1 MKASLGQ
8 RAEQSLSH
16 AQVPRLAGRLLSLG
30 ALGLAAELRSIA
42 EQNPALEYDE
52 PALPPARGSQ
62 PTLAEHLAQQLET
75 TPVPARVRADAL
87 LCLGEM
93 DPRGYLAGPGEVAA
107 ATGLTLARAERAV
120 AAIRRL
126 GPVGV
131 GARDLADRLLM
142 QLDDM
147 DGGPD
152 VARAR
157 ALVADHFKA
166 LSRGRRDLLPKAG
179 LESALAVIDG
189 LRPSVANEFAEAA
202 EALVPELE
210 AYRTRGY
217 WKVRPAEGRGAA
229 RLADGAASGRGGG
242 PWRRKV
248 REARAVVGALGF
260 RGETMLRVAQ
270 ALVDRQRGFLEHG
283 RAQLRPV
290 RLRDVAADTGLAVS
304 TVAAAV
310 SNKSMATPSGVVAL
324 KFLVQRKAAGGA
336 NQVSA
341 AALQEAIKGLVSA
354 EDPAEPLTDE
364 AIMNRLRTDGLAA
377 SRRTV
382 AKHRARA
389 GLAPSNLR
397 RHRA

>member
-1 MKASLGQ
+1 MKATLGQ
-8 RAEQSLSH
+8 QTQQRLTH

-30 ALGLAAELRSIA
+30 AAGLAAELRAIA

-52 PALPPARGSQ
+52 PELPPARGTQ
-62 PTLAEHLAQQLET
+62 PTLHEHLAQQLET
-75 TPVPARVRADAL
+75 TPATARVRADAL

-93 DPRGYLAGPGEVAA
+93 DPRGYLAAPGEVAA
-107 ATGLTLARAERAV
+107 ATGLSPARAERAV

-131 GARDLADRLLM
+131 GALDLADRLLM

-147 DGGPD
+147 DGGAD

-157 ALVADHFKA
+157 ALVAGHFKA

-179 LESALAVIDG
+179 LDRALAVIEG
-189 LRPSVANEFAEAA
+189 LRPSVANDFAEAA
-202 EALVPELE
+202 EAIVPELE
-210 AYRTRGY
+210 AYRARGY
-217 WKVRPAEGRGAA
+217 WKVRHAEGPGRA
-229 RLADGAASGRGGG
+229 RLAGGAASGSRGG

-260 RGETMLRVAQ
+260 RGDAMLRVAQ
-270 ALVDRQRGFLEHG
+270 ALVDRQRGFLERG
-283 RAQLRPV
+283 RGHLRPV

-336 NQVSA
+336 NHVSA

-354 EDPAEPLTDE
+354 EDPAAPLTDE
-364 AIMNRLRTDGLAA
+364 AIMERLRTDGLAA

-397 RHRA
+397 RRRA